1 MGWTWFTTFRIVH
14 VCEIYHVILL
24 YVILCF
30 IYLFTDLSISI
41 YYSYYIYIYMVLH
54 IYYYIISWHI
64 ISYHI
69 ILCIYIYST
78 IYIYMY
84 VCVEF
89 EEMPPWLSQVTNPQ
103 HHSTLQKVRDLPHLR
118 IKRSRFAML
127 FISCY
132 IYIYIILYLWY
143 VILINDHRIMYLLV
157 VEWGEP
163 SIMRIINQPVEKE
176 HSANRLE
183 LSHQHLPSEVI
194 TSGYV

>member
-1 MGWTWFTTFRIVH
+1 MVYHISDRPCLWNISCYFTLCYFMFYLFVYWF
-14 VCEIYHVILL
+14 IYFYILQLL
-24 YVILCF
+24 Y
-30 IYLFTDLSISI
+30 IYGTI
-41 YYSYYIYIYMVLH
+41 YIYI
-54 IYYYIISWHI
+54 IISYHD

-69 ILCIYIYST
+69 ILYYVYIYILQ
-78 IYIYMY
+78 YIYMY

-118 IKRSRFAML
+118 IKRGAAL
-127 FISCY
+127 PCY
-132 IYIYIILYLWY
+132 LYHVIYIILYLWY

>member
-1 MGWTWFTTFRIVH
+1 MLFYVLFI
-14 VCEIYHVILL
+14 CLL
-24 YVILCF
+24 
-30 IYLFTDLSISI
+30 IYLFLYITAI
-41 YYSYYIYIYMVLH
+41 IYIYMVLYIYTLLYH
-54 IYYYIISWHI
+54 IMTYHI

-69 ILCIYIYST
+69 ILCIYIYIFYN

-118 IKRSRFAML
+118 IKRGAAL
-127 FISCY
+127 PCY
-132 IYIYIILYLWY
+132 LYHVIYIILYLWY